1 MKLKKGDTVVVI
13 SGKDKGKQGTILQA
27 HPSTGKVVVE
37 GVALFKRAIK
47 KTRTQAGSIIE
58 RARPID
64 ASNVMFY
71 DAKEK
76 KGSRIGR
83 KTENG
88 KIVRFSK
95 KSNTTLS

>member
-13 SGKDKGKQGTILQA
+13 SGKDKGKQGTILHA
-27 HPSTGKVVVE
+27 YPLTGKVLIE
-37 GVALFKRAIK
+37 GVAMYKRAIK
-47 KTRTQAGSIIE
+47 KTRSQAGSIIE
-58 RARPID
+58 RPRAID

-88 KIVRFSK
+88 KLVRFSK